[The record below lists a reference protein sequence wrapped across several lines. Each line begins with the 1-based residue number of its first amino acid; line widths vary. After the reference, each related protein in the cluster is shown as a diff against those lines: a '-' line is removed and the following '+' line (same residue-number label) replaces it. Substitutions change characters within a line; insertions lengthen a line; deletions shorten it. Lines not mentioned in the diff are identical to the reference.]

1 MTATG
6 PNASAP
12 ALAPYDELTQ
22 LRHAWVVFVLTRTAH
37 SAIKEAVLEAAAE
50 AGRRLPPPR
59 RAMER

>member
-1 MTATG
+1 M
-6 PNASAP
+6 PD
-12 ALAPYDELTQ
+12 DELTQ

-50 AGRRLPPPR
+50 AGRRLPPLR